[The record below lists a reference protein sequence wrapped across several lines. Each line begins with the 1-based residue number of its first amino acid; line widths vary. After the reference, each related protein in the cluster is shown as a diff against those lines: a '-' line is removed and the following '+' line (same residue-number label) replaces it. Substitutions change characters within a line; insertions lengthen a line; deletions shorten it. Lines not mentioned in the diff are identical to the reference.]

1 MTSSSPKHLAIVGAG
16 PGGYSAAFLAADLGM
31 KVTLIQDEPQPG
43 GVCLHRGCIPSKA
56 LLHAARLIRETQEA
70 KQWGLNFTSPAID
83 LNALREWKTRMTEQM
98 AGGLETLCGKRG
110 IERVLGRAAFADAS
124 TLVVGQDTRIEF
136 DHCIIATGSRPV
148 MPGLFKGLGP
158 AVWDS
163 SRALEVKSI
172 PRRLLVV
179 GGGYIGL
186 EMGTVYAALG
196 CQVTVVEKMAGLL
209 AGIDRDLV
217 RPLSGRLEQHFHAV
231 HLDCEVVE
239 AVPEEGGLRVRWT
252 GPNGD
257 AEETF
262 DRVLVAVGRKPNSD
276 ALGLE
281 NTAIKLDDNGFIATD
296 AFGRTEEPGIYAVGD
311 VAGGALLAHKAAHE
325 GRAVAEHLHGSGESA
340 DRPVLPAVVF
350 TDPEIAWC
358 GLTEEAARREG
369 RAVKVARFPWG
380 ASGRAQTLGRSEGL
394 TKWIIDPE
402 TERVLGAGIVGAG
415 AGELIAEA
423 VLAVQS
429 GARASELGRTVHAHP
444 TLSETLMEAA
454 QSFYGTAPHIY
465 KPRRG

>member
-186 EMGTVYAALG
+186 EMGTV
-196 CQVTVVEKMAGLL
+196 
-209 AGIDRDLV
+209 
-217 RPLSGRLEQHFHAV
+217 
-231 HLDCEVVE
+231 
-239 AVPEEGGLRVRWT
+239 
-252 GPNGD
+252 
-257 AEETF
+257 
-262 DRVLVAVGRKPNSD
+262 
-276 ALGLE
+276 
-281 NTAIKLDDNGFIATD
+281 
-296 AFGRTEEPGIYAVGD
+296 
-311 VAGGALLAHKAAHE
+311 
-325 GRAVAEHLHGSGESA
+325 
-340 DRPVLPAVVF
+340 
-350 TDPEIAWC
+350 
-358 GLTEEAARREG
+358 
-369 RAVKVARFPWG
+369 
-380 ASGRAQTLGRSEGL
+380 
-394 TKWIIDPE
+394 
-402 TERVLGAGIVGAG
+402 
-415 AGELIAEA
+415 
-423 VLAVQS
+423 
-429 GARASELGRTVHAHP
+429 
-444 TLSETLMEAA
+444 
-454 QSFYGTAPHIY
+454 
-465 KPRRG
+465 